1 MSSLLNDETFYFQN
15 YCIMKKIIQNTVAV
29 LTMALTTSPVLA
41 QEFRSSYFMQ
51 TSNFRHQMNPA
62 LLDSAYM
69 SLPFFGQ
76 FNVGTTGNMGLE
88 KFVYKLSGNPK
99 YDQTTFMSPTVS
111 SSEFL
116 GKLKSKN
123 RADVYVNYNLFSVGF
138 KAFQGLNLVELNA
151 RSNTN
156 VRLPYELFEFM
167 KTTGAKEHYQLKD
180 IGLRSQ
186 TYLEFALGHTRKVNK
201 QLTVGGKM
209 KFLLGAAYAD
219 FNVEQLDVTM
229 NGEMWR
235 IQGQAE
241 LNAAVLKSQF
251 SYKEGKNDPKTGRKR
266 VEGLDDVSF
275 SLPGFGMAFDLGAAY
290 KINEDWTVSA
300 GLTDLGF
307 IHWSKTKQAT
317 SSGDYI
323 FAGFNKI
330 KVEGAEAGSKKL
342 GDQFEDLG
350 DDLSDMFSLYDNGEK
365 GKTQAL
371 AATLNLGAEYTLP
384 SYRPLRFGFLF
395 TSRIHGAYSYH
406 QGMFSV
412 NIRPVKAIEASL
424 NTTVSSSGWMA
435 GAAVSFKAP
444 HFNFYVGA
452 DRFLGKLSK
461 QYIPLSNFNS
471 NITFGMTIPF

>member
-1 MSSLLNDETFYFQN
+1 M
-15 YCIMKKIIQNTVAV
+15 
-29 LTMALTTSPVLA
+29 
-41 QEFRSSYFMQ
+41 
-51 TSNFRHQMNPA
+51 
-62 LLDSAYM
+62 
-69 SLPFFGQ
+69 
-76 FNVGTTGNMGLE
+76 
-88 KFVYKLSGNPK
+88 
-99 YDQTTFMSPTVS
+99 
-111 SSEFL
+111 
-116 GKLKSKN
+116 
-123 RADVYVNYNLFSVGF
+123 
-138 KAFQGLNLVELNA
+138 
-151 RSNTN
+151 
-156 VRLPYELFEFM
+156 
-167 KTTGAKEHYQLKD
+167 
-180 IGLRSQ
+180 RSQ

-219 FNVEQLDVTM
+219 LNVEQLDVTM
-229 NGEMWR
+229 NGDMWR

-251 SYKEGKNDPKTGRKR
+251 SYKEGNNDPKTGRKR

-275 SLPGFGMAFDLGAAY
+275 SLPGFGVAFYLGAAY

-307 IHWSKTKQAT
+307 ISWSKTKRAT
-317 SSGDYI
+317 SAGDYT

-350 DDLSDMFSLYDNGEK
+350 DDLGDMFALYDDGEK
-365 GKTQAL
+365 SKTQAL
-371 AATLNLGAEYTLP
+371 AATLNLGAEYSLP

-424 NTTVSSSGWMA
+424 NTTVSSSGWMQ
-435 GAAVSFKAP
+435 V
-444 HFNFYVGA
+444 
-452 DRFLGKLSK
+452 LL
-461 QYIPLSNFNS
+461 
-471 NITFGMTIPF
+471 